1 MSTLAPEPHISRID
15 WLRDVGMDRHPGAQ
29 QDGRDA
35 TPNDTKQ
42 GPAVAAVS
50 A

>member
-1 MSTLAPEPHISRID
+1 MSTLAPEPLVSHID
-15 WLRDVGMDRHPGAQ
+15 WLRDIGMDRHPCAQ

-42 GPAVAAVS
+42 GPAVATVFA
-50 A
+50 

>member
-1 MSTLAPEPHISRID
+1 MSTLAPEPHVSRID
-15 WLRDVGMDRHPGAQ
+15 WLRDIGMDGHPRAQ
-29 QDGRDA
+29 EDSRDA

-42 GPAVAAVS
+42 GPAVAAVF